1 MSNSEWRPLNNIDQ
15 HCFGCGPQNPNGL
28 QMQFSANDSQL
39 RSELVIPGHL
49 RGWSSLVH
57 GGVITTILDEMMGW
71 TGIYFLN
78 RFLLTKDIKVRFRLP
93 VYIEEAVTVT
103 GYIGDHHSDNQ
114 VTLIAELR
122 NAKGQLAAKAEGEF
136 VLFSP
141 EKFASMNLVPED
153 HLQRMEGM
161 FSSGYTQTESCECSH
176 D

>member
-1 MSNSEWRPLNNIDQ
+1 MNDTQWKPLNNIDQ

-28 QMQFSANDSQL
+28 QMTFAASDTQL
-39 RSELVIPGHL
+39 RSDIVIPGHL
-49 RGWSSLVH
+49 RGWSHLVH
-57 GGVITTILDEMMGW
+57 GGVITTILDEIMGW

-93 VYIEEAVTVT
+93 VFIEEPVSVF
-103 GYIGDHHSDNQ
+103 GYIGAHHSDNQ

-141 EKFASMNLVPED
+141 EKFASMNLVPAD
-153 HLQRMEGM
+153 HLKHMEGM
-161 FSSGYTQTESCECSH
+161 FSAAQREHETCGSCA
-176 D
+176 